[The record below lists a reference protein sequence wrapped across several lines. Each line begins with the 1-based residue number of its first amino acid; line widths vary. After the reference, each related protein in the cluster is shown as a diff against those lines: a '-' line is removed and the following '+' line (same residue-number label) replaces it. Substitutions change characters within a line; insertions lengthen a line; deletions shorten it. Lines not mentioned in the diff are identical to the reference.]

1 MTTKGNDSGEAKANA
16 VAAASAEVLRSAD
29 MREDARLTGVYHARN
44 VGPVEDRRA
53 EYVALRDRIAELTA
67 RIDVLKRWLPVV
79 WRLPAAAML
88 AGLARAQSAL
98 AAIPLED
105 KWHGEAPAYNLVTTV
120 GKNLALDTLLAG
132 SSYTTVGPYLGL
144 ISNVSYT
151 SGPAAGDTMSSH
163 AGWTEAGGTNAPTYT
178 APRKTLSFSAAS
190 GGSKATSSAAS
201 YSITSGSNVII
212 KGCFLVTGTGALS
225 TIDNTA
231 GTLYS
236 AGLFT
241 GGDKTVS
248 NGDTLTVTYTAS
260 M

>member
-1 MTTKGNDSGEAKANA
+1 MTQGNGKNDAKANA
-16 VAAASAEVLRSAD
+16 IASAAAQVLRSAD
-29 MREDARLTGVYHARN
+29 AAEGTNLTGVYHATN
-44 VGPVEDRRA
+44 VGPVEERRA
-53 EYVALRDRIAELTA
+53 EYVALRDRIAAIEVKVGT
-67 RIDVLKRWLPVV
+67 LKKWLPLV
-79 WRLPAAAML
+79 WRIPAAVL
-88 AGLARAQSAL
+88 LGAL
-98 AAIPLED
+98 ATAQAALASIPLED

-120 GKNLALDTLLAG
+120 GKNLALDTVLAG
-132 SSYTTVGPYLGL
+132 STYTTTGPYLGL

-151 SGPAAGDTMSSH
+151 TGPAAGDTMASH
-163 AGWTEAGGTNAPTYT
+163 GGWTEAGGTNAPTYT

-190 GGSKATSSAAS
+190 GGSKATSVAAS
-201 YSITSGSNVII
+201 YAITSGTNVII
-212 KGCFLVTGTGALS
+212 KGCFLVLGSGASS
-225 TIDNTA
+225 TIDNTS

>member
-1 MTTKGNDSGEAKANA
+1 MSTNGKGSGDAKANA
-16 VAAASAEVLRSAD
+16 VSSAAAEVLRSAGT
-29 MREDARLTGVYHARN
+29 REDVHLTGVYHARN
-44 VGPVEDRRA
+44 VGPIEERRG
-53 EYVALRDRIAELTA
+53 EYIALRDRVAELRA
-67 RIDVLKRWLPVV
+67 KVAGLQKWLPLVWRVPAAFALASLKR
-79 WRLPAAAML
+79 AEA
-88 AGLARAQSAL
+88 AL

-105 KWHGEAPAYNLVTTV
+105 KWHGEAPAHNLVTTV

-132 SSYTTVGPYLGL
+132 SAYTTTGPYLGL

-151 SGPAAGDTMSSH
+151 TGPAAGDTMASH
-163 AGWTEAGGTNAPTYT
+163 GGWTEAGGTNAPTYT

-190 GGSKATSSAAS
+190 GGSKATSTAAS
-201 YSITSGSNVII
+201 YAITSGTNVII
-212 KGCFLVTGTGALS
+212 KGCFLVLGSGALA